1 MQLDSFRF
9 SLQICLILRQLMICV
24 YDPVD
29 TNTGC
34 VYNLGVLDHLDIP
47 RQLENGL
54 LQVVYGFLGCLTAIV
69 A

>member
-1 MQLDSFRF
+1 
-9 SLQICLILRQLMICV
+9 MICV